1 MTTPITTANIRDS
14 LIEPLALLS
23 TLQMLSAEAGCNKTV
38 QVNADHLATVLYLAI
53 QKIEYA
59 QQQLNILSLS

>member
-1 MTTPITTANIRDS
+1 MTTTITTAGISDS

-23 TLQMLSAEAGCNKTV
+23 TLQMLSAEVGYNKTI
-38 QVNADHLATVLYLAI
+38 QVNADYLATVLYLAI

-59 QQQLNILSLS
+59 QQQLNTLSLS